1 MGETL
6 SGLPVEVVLFF
17 AGIVTLLFLIV
28 VISLWVKMN
37 KLRKSYQK
45 MLNGSGSLDVEQV
58 LIDLQNRCND
68 QSKRMDLQE
77 QTILA
82 MQQRMQK
89 MKSNIAIQRYNAFAE
104 SGSDLSFSLA
114 LVDDEMDG
122 LILSGIH
129 NRDHTFVYAKPVEQ
143 GQSKYTLS
151 PEEKEV
157 LTRSLQK
164 KQ

>member
-82 MQQRMQK
+82 MP
-89 MKSNIAIQRYNAFAE
+89 AE
-104 SGSDLSFSLA
+104 C
-114 LVDDEMDG
+114 
-122 LILSGIH
+122 
-129 NRDHTFVYAKPVEQ
+129 R
-143 GQSKYTLS
+143 
-151 PEEKEV
+151 
-157 LTRSLQK
+157 R
-164 KQ
+164 